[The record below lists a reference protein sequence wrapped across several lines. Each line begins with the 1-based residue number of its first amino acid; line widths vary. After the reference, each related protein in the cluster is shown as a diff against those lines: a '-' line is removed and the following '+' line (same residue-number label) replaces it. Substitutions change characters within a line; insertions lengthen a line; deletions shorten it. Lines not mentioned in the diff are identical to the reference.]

1 MNMLVKKCNG
11 LEGSVRISGAKNAAL
26 PILAAALLPDG
37 ESQIC
42 QVPMLRDITAMLHL
56 LDYMGCSCQ
65 VQGDSI
71 LIDPKGVHRCEA
83 PYELVS
89 TFRGSFLVTGPLV
102 AKYGKAKISLP
113 GGCPI
118 GTRPVDLHL
127 KGLAAMG
134 AQIEYGSGYVE
145 ISSDRLFGTKLYL
158 DFPSVGATE
167 NLIMAACLAEGVTL
181 IENAATEPEIVDLA
195 NFLNAMGAC
204 ITGAGSDTVKI
215 TGVTSLHAATH
226 TIIPDRIE
234 AGTFMC
240 AAAATMG
247 DIMVKN
253 VIPKHLEATTAKLE
267 EIGCQVEEFDDAVR
281 VVANKR
287 LKRTN
292 VKTMPYP
299 GYPTDMQPQFAVAL
313 TLAEGT
319 SIITE
324 SIFENRFKYAAELVR
339 MGADI
344 KVEGNTAI
352 VNGVEK
358 LTGAQVSAPDLRAGA
373 ALVIAGLAAEGITI
387 VDDIVY
393 IQRGYERFEE
403 KLRSLGAEIEKVS
416 SEKEI
421 KKFQLRVG

>member
-65 VQGDSI
+65 VQGNAI

-134 AQIEYGSGYVE
+134 AQIEYGAGYVE

-240 AAAATMG
+240 AAAAVGGNITLQG
-247 DIMVKN
+247 
-253 VIPKHLEATTAKLE
+253 VIPSHLKPICAKLR
-267 EIGCQVEEFDDAVR
+267 EIGVEISGEGDTLSVLSQGPLQPLDI
-281 VVANKR
+281 
-287 LKRTN
+287 
-292 VKTMPYP
+292 KTLPFP
-299 GYPTDMQPQFAVAL
+299 GFPTDMQAQFMSL
-313 TLAEGT
+313 MTCIPGT
-319 SIITE
+319 SMVVET
-324 SIFENRFKYAAELVR
+324 IFENRFMHVGELRR
-339 MGADI
+339 MGANI
-344 KVEGNTAI
+344 KIEGRTAVI
-352 VNGVEK
+352 EGVSS
-358 LTGAQVSAPDLRAGA
+358 LSGTQVRATDLRAGA
-373 ALVIAGLAAEGITI
+373 ALIIAGMMAEGETVIEGTDLI
-387 VDDIVY
+387 DRGYFHIEDKLSDLGVH
-393 IQRGYERFEE
+393 IQR
-403 KLRSLGAEIEKVS
+403 I
-416 SEKEI
+416 
-421 KKFQLRVG
+421 